1 MGKILRDLW
10 ILTEDGLTLFS
21 RVINPNIGPQVFGG
35 LMSALNTFAE
45 NLSEGGMTK
54 FELSSVRFTIEK
66 KHNFLFVANSS
77 NDVKPK
83 KVMKELKKVAEL
95 FFKVYPED
103 IIKNWSRNIKEFSN
117 FKEHISDSLEEII

>member
-21 RVINPNIGPQVFGG
+21 RVINPNMGPQVFGG
-35 LMSALNTFAE
+35 LISALNTFAE

-54 FELSSVRFTIEK
+54 FELSSMRFTIEK
-66 KHNFLFVANSS
+66 KSNFLFVANSS
-77 NDVKPK
+77 SDVKPK
-83 KVMKELKKVAEL
+83 KVMKELKKVADL

-103 IIKNWSRNIKEFSN
+103 TIKNWSRNIKAFSN
-117 FKEHISDSLEEII
+117 FDEHVSDSLE